1 MADSKPYASLS
12 SGLLARKG
20 GAKPAMRPQGFNNFG
35 GNFDDLGWNDM
46 GHVEE
51 ELPHHVPSPVGL
63 TPAPRSHLHAAPP
76 PQQQRH
82 EDESY
87 EDERYEGA
95 AHEEASHE
103 EASHEEASHEE
114 ASHEEVSHQAALHED
129 AAHED
134 AAHEDVSHEE
144 ASHEDAFHDE
154 EAFDESSF
162 EEASEA
168 PEPAPPPVVA
178 QQRAL
183 RESFAP
189 KKPAEKPADADVVA
203 LPRRRAA
210 PSSVKAK
217 AAFTLR
223 LDPER
228 HLKLRLASAVTRLS
242 AQQLVTGALDD
253 FLDSLPELEA
263 LAERVP
269 AEAGQRRS

>member
-35 GNFDDLGWNDM
+35 GNFEDLGWNDM
-46 GHVEE
+46 GPVEE

-63 TPAPRSHLHAAPP
+63 TPAPRSHLHVA
-76 PQQQRH
+76 PQQPRH
-82 EDESY
+82 EEEPYEDASREEAPHEEESY
-87 EDERYEGA
+87 
-95 AHEEASHE
+95 
-103 EASHEEASHEE
+103 
-114 ASHEEVSHQAALHED
+114 
-129 AAHED
+129 
-134 AAHEDVSHEE
+134 EE
-144 ASHEDAFHDE
+144 ASHEDAPYEETSHDE
-154 EAFDESSF
+154 EAFGEAPFDEAGF
-162 EEASEA
+162 EEASDDEA
-168 PEPAPPPVVA
+168 PEDHEQAPPPVVA

-189 KKPAEKPADADVVA
+189 RKPAEKPVPREPAHADVVA